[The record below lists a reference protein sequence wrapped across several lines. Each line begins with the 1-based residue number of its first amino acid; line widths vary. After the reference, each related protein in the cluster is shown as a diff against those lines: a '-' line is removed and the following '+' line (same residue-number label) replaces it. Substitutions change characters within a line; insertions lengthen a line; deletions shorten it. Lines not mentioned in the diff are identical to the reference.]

1 MKKWFQ
7 NRSILIK
14 FLSVGWTTILL
25 IALPSFVI
33 MSYFFNNSDRA
44 ERILAIS
51 DSITS
56 QMLYARVAE
65 KNFVLRDL
73 NSDLFYNSGSSK
85 YLKEHRTFISLAQD
99 EIRNLINLSPKG
111 VQNKAKELM
120 TLVDEYDSIFSKIVA
135 TYRKR
140 GFKDWG
146 LLGEWR
152 QAIHAV
158 EGSVSQ
164 MNRADI
170 HEDLLQLRRLEKDY
184 LLRQDEKYL
193 EEVTN
198 QLSLLRDKILNLPRQ
213 KAKRIL
219 KKIDI
224 YENAFKN
231 YILLQKKIGRTDEEG
246 LQKDFIA
253 VIHKMKP
260 VVDNIFTETQAANQ
274 KARHE
279 FMIASILIY
288 FFGIGLGSTVLY
300 FFARSISLNL
310 IDLKNAVLHVG
321 KGHLDT
327 KVVINSTDEIGIV
340 ADAFNKMTADLDN
353 ITVSKNYVDQIIESM
368 ADMLIVI
375 SPQMTIKTV
384 NRATLELL
392 GYKEAELLGKPV
404 SIILGGFNSDNLFI
418 NELARKK
425 FVRTVEKEFV
435 RKDGSKIPVSFSG
448 SPMSSRLGIVC
459 IAHDN
464 TERKRAESILRKS
477 ERELR
482 LLSSKT
488 LEAQENERKRVAREL
503 HDGIGQALTGIK
515 FTLENGLRKLR
526 EKKVIANVKA
536 FDDTIPLIQA
546 TVEETRRIAMGLRPS
561 TLDDIGITETIFWFC
576 QQFESI
582 YKTIRIKALIEVEED
597 RLPESL
603 KTVIFRVLQESLNNV
618 AKHSQAD
625 GVHLN
630 LRNKPGAVE
639 LVIEDNGI
647 GFDPEKLTLQE
658 NIDRGFGL
666 ASMKERTELAG
677 GTLSI
682 RSVPD
687 EGTTVQALWP
697 LAEK

>member
-1 MKKWFQ
+1 
-7 NRSILIK
+7 
-14 FLSVGWTTILL
+14 
-25 IALPSFVI
+25 
-33 MSYFFNNSDRA
+33 MS
-44 ERILAIS
+44 
-51 DSITS
+51 
-56 QMLYARVAE
+56 
-65 KNFVLRDL
+65 
-73 NSDLFYNSGSSK
+73 G
-85 YLKEHRTFISLAQD
+85 
-99 EIRNLINLSPKG
+99 
-111 VQNKAKELM
+111 
-120 TLVDEYDSIFSKIVA
+120 
-135 TYRKR
+135 
-140 GFKDWG
+140 
-146 LLGEWR
+146 
-152 QAIHAV
+152 
-158 EGSVSQ
+158 
-164 MNRADI
+164 
-170 HEDLLQLRRLEKDY
+170 
-184 LLRQDEKYL
+184 
-193 EEVTN
+193 
-198 QLSLLRDKILNLPRQ
+198 
-213 KAKRIL
+213 
-219 KKIDI
+219 
-224 YENAFKN
+224 
-231 YILLQKKIGRTDEEG
+231 
-246 LQKDFIA
+246 
-253 VIHKMKP
+253 
-260 VVDNIFTETQAANQ
+260 
-274 KARHE
+274 
-279 FMIASILIY
+279 
-288 FFGIGLGSTVLY
+288 
-300 FFARSISLNL
+300 
-310 IDLKNAVLHVG
+310 
-321 KGHLDT
+321 
-327 KVVINSTDEIGIV
+327 
-340 ADAFNKMTADLDN
+340 
-353 ITVSKNYVDQIIESM
+353 
-368 ADMLIVI
+368 
-375 SPQMTIKTV
+375 
-384 NRATLELL
+384 
-392 GYKEAELLGKPV
+392 
-404 SIILGGFNSDNLFI
+404 
-418 NELARKK
+418 
-425 FVRTVEKEFV
+425 
-435 RKDGSKIPVSFSG
+435 
-448 SPMSSRLGIVC
+448 RLGIVC

-464 TERKRAESILRKS
+464 TGRKRAESILRKS